1 MTEPLPIRV
10 ALLTTSVEF
19 GGIEQVVLNL
29 LDHMEPGVQLYPVVF
44 TRTDTADSIFFEEL
58 RARRV
63 VHEALIVNNVRPVYV
78 ANPLVNLRQALA
90 IFRRERFDLVHCHGY
105 RANMFGVM
113 LAKSCGI
120 PAVATCHGYIP
131 NDRKLRFYRALD
143 GHLLRRFTRVVA
155 VSPAMKDELVSDRG
169 VDAARI
175 DVIPNA
181 VAEVSPS
188 ERERRRRDMRARLQ
202 VRDGGFV
209 FGYVGRLSP
218 EKGVEHFLAAARL
231 LAGRGVRARYLVV
244 GDGPDRPRLEGLAS
258 EMPTSEV
265 TFAGFQRDTD
275 SWFAAMD
282 AFVLPSL
289 TEGTPVAL
297 LQAMA
302 HGLPAIASNVGG
314 VPAVIAH
321 LDTGLLVPPGEPD
334 RLADAMARV
343 LEQPETGRGLA
354 TRARESIARR
364 YGTQEWIARTVGVYR
379 SVTGRPSSSMF
390 RNGQIGPR
398 TTSVSET
405 NPL

>member
-1 MTEPLPIRV
+1 
-10 ALLTTSVEF
+10 
-19 GGIEQVVLNL
+19 
-29 LDHMEPGVQLYPVVF
+29 
-44 TRTDTADSIFFEEL
+44 
-58 RARRV
+58 
-63 VHEALIVNNVRPVYV
+63 
-78 ANPLVNLRQALA
+78 
-90 IFRRERFDLVHCHGY
+90 
-105 RANMFGVM
+105 
-113 LAKSCGI
+113 
-120 PAVATCHGYIP
+120 
-131 NDRKLRFYRALD
+131 
-143 GHLLRRFTRVVA
+143 
-155 VSPAMKDELVSDRG
+155 
-169 VDAARI
+169 
-175 DVIPNA
+175 
-181 VAEVSPS
+181 
-188 ERERRRRDMRARLQ
+188 MRARLQ